1 MDAADPVKRGT
12 RIDSRPMKPETIVR
26 RLHEAACLLRAY
38 PRNAS
43 ELAAARRALAGFHLR
58 SDVKRHAEALAD
70 SGIAGT
76 PIRYR
81 FFWPMAR
88 WLASRYPRLLTI
100 DWSEDEFEGR
110 LAASLPLLVT
120 QAEAEAL
127 RRAALP
133 ARAAIERL
141 RGRRETD
148 ATFLVKRI
156 EALPGSDELR
166 EATHDAIDV
175 GYRLLGSGDGP
186 SRTRAFFDGAPFA
199 FRSGPPER
207 TRPDLA
213 TELRRPPVSVRALGP
228 RDGGR
233 VVDLARCA
241 MVTRSRD
248 LDAFAHGDPR
258 DVRLVDDGDGLSFAL
273 IGVVP
278 ERRLFLPAVYGALSL
293 RNGVPIG
300 YVQLDVLFGNA
311 EVSFNTFE
319 TFRGGEAGFVFCRLL
334 AAARQVFGV
343 TSFSIEPYQL
353 GRGNEEAILTGAWW
367 FYARFG
373 FRPRDPSTRRLA
385 RAELRRRSRDPWYR
399 SNRKIL
405 LRLAESHLFWP
416 ERANRHAV
424 VTPTASIGFAIA
436 RRLAARSGADREA
449 AVRACEERVAKRLG
463 VRSLRRW
470 TAGER
475 LWWRRWAPLL
485 DALPGLERWSAADRR
500 SVVRVVRAKGRRREH
515 EFARLFDAHLRLRSA
530 VLALGRRRPRM
541 R

>member
-1 MDAADPVKRGT
+1 
-12 RIDSRPMKPETIVR
+12 MKPEMLVR
-26 RLHEAACLLRAY
+26 RLHEAACLRRAY
-38 PRNAS
+38 PRSAA
-43 ELAAARRALAGFHLR
+43 ELADARRTLAGFHR
-58 SDVKRHAEALAD
+58 RRDVRRHAEALAD

-88 WLASRYPRLLTI
+88 WLAGRYPNLLTI
-100 DWSEDEFEGR
+100 DWDHDEFENR
-110 LAASLPLLVT
+110 LAAALPFLVT

-141 RGRRETD
+141 RGRKETD
-148 ATFLVKRI
+148 AAFLVKRI
-156 EALPGSDELR
+156 EALPAGDELR
-166 EATHDAIDV
+166 EATHDALDV
-175 GYRLLGSGDGP
+175 GYRLLGSGNGP
-186 SRTRAFFDGAPFA
+186 SRTQAFFDGAPFA
-199 FRSGPPER
+199 FRSAPPAR
-207 TRPDLA
+207 SRPDLA
-213 TELRRPPVSVRALGP
+213 TELRRPPRSVRALGT
-228 RDGGR
+228 RDGTR
-233 VVDLARCA
+233 LLDLARCA

-278 ERRLFLPAVYGALSL
+278 QRRLFLPAVYGALSL

-334 AAARQVFGV
+334 AATRHVYGV

-353 GRGNEEAILTGAWW
+353 GRGNDEGILTGAWW

-373 FRPRDPSTRRLA
+373 FRPRDRSTRRLA
-385 RAELRRRSRDPWYR
+385 QIELRRRSRDPGYR
-399 SNRKIL
+399 SSRATL
-405 LRLAESHLFWP
+405 LSLAKSHVFWP
-416 ERANRHAV
+416 ERADSRTAIA
-424 VTPTASIGFAIA
+424 PTAPIGFALA
-436 RRLAARSGADREA
+436 RHLAARSGADREA
-449 AVRACEERVAKRLG
+449 ALDACEARAAKRLG
-463 VRSLRRW
+463 VRSVTRW
-470 TAGER
+470 TRGER

-485 DALPGLERWSAADRR
+485 DALPGLDRWSPAERR
-500 SVVRVVRAKGRRREH
+500 ALVRIVRAKGGRRED
-515 EFARLFDAHLRLRSA
+515 EFARLFDAHPRLRSA
-530 VLALGRRRPRM
+530 VLTFAGRRRRM
-541 R
+541 G

>member
-1 MDAADPVKRGT
+1 MR
-12 RIDSRPMKPETIVR
+12 PETIVR

-38 PRNAS
+38 PRDAS
-43 ELAAARRALAGFHLR
+43 ELAAARRTLAGFHR
-58 SDVKRHAEALAD
+58 RRDVRRHAEALAN

-88 WLASRYPRLLTI
+88 WLASRYPNLLTI
-100 DWSEDEFEGR
+100 DWTGEFEGR
-110 LAASLPLLVT
+110 LAAALPFLVT
-120 QAEAEAL
+120 QPEAEAL

-141 RGRRETD
+141 RGPRETD
-148 ATFLVKRI
+148 AVFLVKRI
-156 EALPGSDELR
+156 EALPGTDELR
-166 EATHDAIDV
+166 EATHDALDV
-175 GYRLLGSGDGP
+175 GYRLAGSGNGP
-186 SRTRAFFDGAPFA
+186 SRTQAFLDGAPFA
-199 FRSGPPER
+199 FRGAPPER
-207 TRPDLA
+207 SRPDLA
-213 TELRRPPVSVRALGP
+213 TELRRSPRSMRALGT
-228 RDGGR
+228 RDGER
-233 VVDLARCA
+233 VVQLARCA

-258 DVRLVDDGDGLSFAL
+258 EVRLVDDGDGLSFAL
-273 IGVVP
+273 IGVLP

-319 TFRGGEAGFVFCRLL
+319 TFRGGEAGFVFCRML
-334 AAARQVFGV
+334 ATARHVFDV

-353 GRGNEEAILTGAWW
+353 GRGNEEAIDTGAWW

-373 FRPRDPSTRRLA
+373 FRPRDPTARRLA
-385 RAELRRRSRDPWYR
+385 RRELRRRSRDPEYR
-399 SNRKIL
+399 SDRVTL
-405 LRLAESHLFWP
+405 LRLAESHVFWLQ
-416 ERANRHAV
+416 RADRRTF
-424 VTPTASIGFAIA
+424 VTPTAPIGFALA
-436 RRLAARSGADREA
+436 RRLASGSGADREA
-449 AVRACEERVAKRLG
+449 AVCACEERVAKRLG
-463 VRSLRRW
+463 VRSVRRW
-470 TAGER
+470 PAGEL

-485 DALPGLERWSAADRR
+485 DALPGLERWSAAERR
-500 SVVRVVRAKGRRREH
+500 ALVRVVRAKGRRRES
-515 EFARLFDAHLRLRSA
+515 EFARLFDAHRRLRNA

>member
-1 MDAADPVKRGT
+1 M
-12 RIDSRPMKPETIVR
+12 

-43 ELAAARRALAGFHLR
+43 ELAAARRSLAGFHR
-58 SDVKRHAEALAD
+58 RGDVKRHAETLAN

-76 PIRYR
+76 PIHYR
-81 FFWPMAR
+81 FFWPTAR
-88 WLASRYPRLLTI
+88 WLANRYPRLLTI
-100 DWSEDEFEGR
+100 HWAEDEFEER
-110 LAASLPLLVT
+110 LAAALPLLVT

-127 RRAALP
+127 RRAQLP
-133 ARAAIERL
+133 ARGAIERL
-141 RGRRETD
+141 RGRRTTD

-156 EALPGSDELR
+156 EALPGGDQVR
-166 EATHDAIDV
+166 EATHDALDV
-175 GYRLLGSGDGP
+175 CYRLEGSANGP

-199 FRSGPPER
+199 FRAGPPER
-207 TRPDLA
+207 SRPNLA
-213 TELRRPPVSVRALGP
+213 AEVLRPPESVRSLGT
-228 RDGGR
+228 RDGAR
-233 VVDLARCA
+233 VVDLARAA

-278 ERRLFLPAVYGALSL
+278 ERRLLLPAVCGALSL

-319 TFRGGEAGFVFCRLL
+319 TFRGGEAGLVFCRLL
-334 AAARQVFGV
+334 AAARHLFGV

-373 FRPRDPSTRRLA
+373 FRPRDPSVRRLA
-385 RAELRRRSRDPWYR
+385 QRELRRRARNPEYR
-399 SNRKIL
+399 SNRPTL
-405 LRLAESHLFWP
+405 LKLAAAHVFWP
-416 ERANRHAV
+416 QRADRHTI
-424 VTPTASIGFAIA
+424 VTPSAPIGFALA

-449 AVRACEERVAKRLG
+449 ALRAGERRAAARLG
-463 VRSLRRW
+463 VRSMQRW
-470 TAGER
+470 TASER

-485 DALPGLERWSAADRR
+485 DALPGLDRWSAAERR
-500 SVVRVVRAKGRRREH
+500 ALVRIVRAKGGRCED
-515 EFARLFDAHLRLRSA
+515 EYARLFDLHSRLAAA
-530 VLALGRRRPRM
+530 VLAVGRRPPRI

>member
-1 MDAADPVKRGT
+1 
-12 RIDSRPMKPETIVR
+12 
-26 RLHEAACLLRAY
+26 
-38 PRNAS
+38 
-43 ELAAARRALAGFHLR
+43 
-58 SDVKRHAEALAD
+58 
-70 SGIAGT
+70 
-76 PIRYR
+76 
-81 FFWPMAR
+81 MAR

-100 DWSEDEFEGR
+100 DWTDDEFAGR
-110 LAASLPLLVT
+110 LAAALPLLVT

-133 ARAAIERL
+133 AQQAIERL

-156 EALPGSDELR
+156 EALPASDELR
-166 EATHDAIDV
+166 EATHDALDV

-199 FRSGPPER
+199 FRSGPPR
-207 TRPDLA
+207 RLRPDLA
-213 TELRRPPVSVRALGP
+213 AELRRPPVSVRALGP
-228 RDGGR
+228 RDGAR

-258 DVRLVDDGDGLSFAL
+258 DARLVDDGDGLSFAL

-278 ERRLFLPAVYGALSL
+278 ERRLLLPAVYGALSL

-334 AAARQVFGV
+334 AAARHVFGV

-385 RAELRRRSRDPWYR
+385 RAELRRRSRHPGYR
-399 SNRKIL
+399 SNRQTL
-405 LRLAESHLFWP
+405 LRLAESHVFWP
-416 ERANRHAV
+416 HRADRHTA
-424 VTPTASIGFAIA
+424 VTPTASIGFALA

-449 AVRACEERVAKRLG
+449 AVSACEERVAKRLG

-470 TAGER
+470 PAGER

-485 DALPGLERWSAADRR
+485 DALPGLERWSLADRR
-500 SVVRVVRAKGRRREH
+500 AVVQVIRAKGGRREH
-515 EFARLFDAHLRLRSA
+515 DFARLFDAHPRLRSA
-530 VLALGRRRPRM
+530 VLALGRGRPRM